1 MTLWQAALRRPPPDV
16 PPAAPTPLPPTAIRL
31 TAGIPLRPV
40 LRVRL
45 EPALGFDLGGVR
57 LHTDSTASSLALRLG
72 AQAFTVGPHIFFAA
86 GRFQPQTRQGLALLA
101 HELAHVNQ
109 QPDGRP
115 WPWGRLTAT
124 AHRALEQ
131 EADMQAQAV
140 LTHVDHPAFGLSV
153 PRQMPTNRAP
163 DDVFEVAAAPS
174 EAGMGLP
181 PLILS
186 YTTRALPV
194 VPLRQAVTADIPDA
208 PVPPMTITPGTT
220 PASPAAEALDPE
232 QLAQQVYAW
241 IQRRQRLERER
252 RGIQQWH

>member
-1 MTLWQAALRRPPPDV
+1 
-16 PPAAPTPLPPTAIRL
+16 LPSPAIRL
-31 TAGIPLRPV
+31 TTGIPLGPI
-40 LRVRL
+40 LRARL
-45 EPALGFDLGGVR
+45 EPSLGFDLGGVR
-57 LHTDSTASSLALRLG
+57 LHTDSAASSLALRLG

-101 HELAHVNQ
+101 HELTHVNQ
-109 QPDGRP
+109 QPEGRP
-115 WPWGRLTAT
+115 WPWGQLTNT

-131 EADMQAQAV
+131 EAEVQAQAV
-140 LTHVDHPAFGLSV
+140 LAHVDHPAFSPRVL
-153 PRQMPTNRAP
+153 RQMPMNRSP

-186 YTTRALPV
+186 YATRALPV
-194 VPLRQAVTADIPDA
+194 VPLRQAMTADGPAA
-208 PVPPMTITPGTT
+208 PVPPMTTTPGTT
-220 PASPAAEALDPE
+220 PASPAAEVLDPE
-232 QLAQQVYAW
+232 QLAEQVYAW